1 MFEKILIANRGEIAV
16 RIIRACKE
24 MGIKTV
30 AVYSCEDKDSLHV
43 KLADEAVCIGEGP
56 AKNSYLNMESI
67 LSATIATKANAIHPG
82 FGFLSENSRFAMLCE
97 QCNIVFI
104 GPDAKVM
111 DLMGNKSKARETVR
125 HAEVSV
131 VPGTNEA
138 VYDAKIA
145 KETADEI
152 GYPVIIKA
160 SAGGG
165 GKGMRVAFS
174 PDEFEE
180 KFETAQSETRNA
192 FADEAMYVEKYIESS
207 RHIEFQILADMYGNV
222 IHLGERECSIQRRHQ
237 KMIEES
243 PSVAINDELREKM
256 GNEAVRA
263 AAAAGYYSAGTV
275 EFILDKN
282 NNYYFIEMNTRIQVE
297 HGVTE
302 LITGIDLIKEQIKI
316 AAGEHLSITQEDV
329 KISGHAIECRINAE
343 DPDKGFMPC
352 PGKITTFHMPGGNG
366 IRIDTALYEGYK
378 IPSLYDSLVA
388 KVMVYDDNRQH
399 AIAKMKNALDELEIG
414 GVTTN
419 SDFQEKILDNDVF
432 VSGSFDTGF
441 IENVMNVG

>member
-125 HAEVSV
+125 HAGVSV

-192 FADEAMYVEKYIESS
+192 FADDAMYVEKYIESS